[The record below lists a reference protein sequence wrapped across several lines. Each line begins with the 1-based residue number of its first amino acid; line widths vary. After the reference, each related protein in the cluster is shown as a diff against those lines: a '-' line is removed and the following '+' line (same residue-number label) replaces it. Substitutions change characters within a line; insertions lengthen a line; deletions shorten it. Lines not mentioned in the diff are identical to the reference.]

1 MIQKKGDKPVT
12 FYREKVFPALAACL
26 WLGFLFLDLSGLG
39 DSTWL
44 KFTAISL
51 CALTAWTGT
60 WTADGKIVAAALAF
74 TLAADVFLLLLNRDG
89 TDQAVGVAL
98 FIVVQALYAHRLRL
112 LRGGFISKF
121 ALFRVLGLVA
131 AAVVAGKRDLPSALA
146 VFYFCSLLVNLQGS
160 FAYAHSAGIDR
171 EPLGR
176 RFGWGLFLLACCD
189 VCVGLW
195 NLGGLP
201 PQWLTEFARVGMW
214 LFYVPSQVLI
224 VLSQD
229 VKGDAP

>member
-1 MIQKKGDKPVT
+1 MIQKKGDKPVA
-12 FYREKVFPALAACL
+12 FCREKVFPALAACL

-60 WTADGKIVAAALAF
+60 RTADGKIVAAALAL
-74 TLAADVFLLLLNRDG
+74 TVCADVFLLVLNRNA
-89 TDQAVGVAL
+89 TDQAVGVGI
-98 FIVVQALYAHRLRL
+98 FIVVQMLYTYRLYRLRARALCRWGLTLRLAAL
-112 LRGGFISKF
+112 L
-121 ALFRVLGLVA
+121 LGLNA
-131 AAVVAGKRDLPSALA
+131 LLYLPGDILLPILS
-146 VFYFCSLLVNLQGS
+146 VFYFLNLCANCAEA
-160 FAYAHSAGIDR
+160 FALKADSPVG
-171 EPLGR
+171 

-189 VCVGLW
+189 ICVGLW

-214 LFYVPSQVLI
+214 LFYLPSQALI

-229 VKGDAP
+229 VKGDTS